1 MEQIKLQYVPDGVHP
16 VVHVSQG
23 DIGRQF
29 QLLLFDGNVAYS
41 MPAGTTA
48 QVDGVKPD
56 GHAFS
61 YTDCVSVSGNVVTVT
76 TKQQMT
82 IVAGKVTCEIR
93 FTKNGNDIGT
103 LNFLMYVEQSP
114 VNGDT
119 DLSDTELPAIIAL
132 ARDQEAN
139 AEAWAKG
146 TKNGIPV
153 SSDAEQYHNNSKY
166 YAEHAEN
173 SAQSAS
179 ESEIAAATSAA
190 EAETEALLSEAWAV
204 GSKNLIPVG
213 NTELQYHNNS
223 KYWCQQSEIAASEID
238 AYIAI
243 IKILMGTVYLTTEN
257 VDRLLTE
264 SGDNIII
271 DF

>member
-82 IVAGKVTCEIR
+82 IVAGRVTCEIR
-93 FTKNGNDIGT
+93 FTKDGNDIGT

-132 ARDQEAN
+132 AREQEAN

-166 YAEHAEN
+166 YSEQSAIDANN
-173 SAQSAS
+173 SANSANQSAV
-179 ESEIAAATSAA
+179 SASQSA
-190 EAETEALLSEAWAV
+190 NSALQSEAWAI
-204 GSKNLIPVG
+204 GTKNGVPVQSDE
-213 NTELQYHNNS
+213 TQYNNNS
-223 KYWCQQSEIAASEID
+223 KYWCRQSEYAAQGVN

-243 IKILMGTVYLTTEN
+243 IRAIFGNIYL
-257 VDRLLTE
+257 VTE
-264 SGDNIII
+264 SGDNLVTESGDKILI